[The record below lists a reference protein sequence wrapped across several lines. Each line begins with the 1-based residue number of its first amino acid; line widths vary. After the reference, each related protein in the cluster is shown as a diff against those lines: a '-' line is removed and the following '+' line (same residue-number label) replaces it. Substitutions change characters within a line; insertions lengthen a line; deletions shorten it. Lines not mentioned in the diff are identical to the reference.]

1 MSPIS
6 LITASPC
13 SMRRRSR
20 LAAIASIWATSDA
33 RRGCSG
39 SEEDG
44 AKNRLVLMGAN
55 GMMDVSVTPMF
66 IKASSA
72 LVKAGASAVGSPR
85 ALRSSTGSERAL
97 PAASPIMMRLR
108 AFAGVAG
115 GDGEEGISTIGDDE
129 EAAAMACVAR
139 AIVNTADNLY
149 VGVGSHTPLS
159 GRMARLGPSADQGVD
174 RS

>member
-1 MSPIS
+1 
-6 LITASPC
+6 
-13 SMRRRSR
+13 
-20 LAAIASIWATSDA
+20 
-33 RRGCSG
+33 
-39 SEEDG
+39 
-44 AKNRLVLMGAN
+44 MGAN
-55 GMMDVSVTPMF
+55 GTMEVDISVVPMF

-115 GDGEEGISTIGDDE
+115 EERISTIGDDE

-139 AIVNTADNLY
+139 AIVSY
-149 VGVGSHTPLS
+149 G
-159 GRMARLGPSADQGVD
+159 
-174 RS
+174 